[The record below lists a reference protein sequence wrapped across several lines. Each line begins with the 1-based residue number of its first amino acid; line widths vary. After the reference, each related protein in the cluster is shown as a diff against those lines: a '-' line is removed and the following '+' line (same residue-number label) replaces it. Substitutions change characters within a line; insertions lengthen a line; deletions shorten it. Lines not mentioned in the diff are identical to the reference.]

1 MRGGIVLRAASGS
14 FFVPATVARELRT
27 APEITRILG
36 APDDVLGVAL
46 TAGEVVPV
54 VRIGVDR
61 RLLLLCNVQDDL
73 LGVVGFEGARAGL
86 FPEASEGTGVSVDGQ
101 DVPELALVE
110 LRDLLVVDRWST
122 RGLGATTGERKTLRS
137 AHVLAETTVSSD
149 RPGGPREP

>member
-14 FFVPATVARELRT
+14 FFVPAAVARELRT

-36 APDDVLGVAL
+36 APEDVLGVAL

-61 RLLLLCNVQDDL
+61 RLLLLCSVQDDL

-86 FPEASEGTGVSVDGQ
+86 FAEASEGTGVSIDGH

-122 RGLGATTGERKTLRS
+122 RGLSATTGERRTLRNT
-137 AHVLAETTVSSD
+137 HLLAEPTSD
-149 RPGGPREP
+149 RGSGRREP